1 MSKLSSAEE
10 AVKQIKDGDTVAF
23 NGFAFGFGFAEEI
36 AKALGKRYE
45 EEGHPKELTLLF
57 GSGCGDGG
65 VLKEDFGLDHLAK
78 EGMVKR
84 IIAGHVGLAKKLS
97 RMINEN
103 KIAAYNFPQGV
114 VAHLFRAIAGG
125 KPGVLTQVGLKT
137 FADPRVEG
145 GRMNQAAQGESFVEV
160 MEAAGKEYLLYRS
173 IPVDVAIIRGTVGDE
188 KGNMTVDKEGVL
200 LETLHIAEAARNSGG
215 IVIGQVKEV
224 AKEGTLDPREIYVPG
239 IMVDTL
245 VKAKPENHRMT
256 CILDYDASFTGEVKV
271 PSDSIAPMEMGI
283 RKVIAKRCAK
293 ELQLDTTINLGIGVP
308 EGVASVALEA
318 GIADRLTMTIEA
330 GAIGG
335 VPQGGHSLGAAAN
348 VEVLIGQPNLFDF
361 YDGGGLDL
369 TCLGLAQADAKG
381 NINVSKFN
389 GRMVGCGG
397 FVNISQ
403 NTKNVIF
410 CGTFTAGKSLI
421 EVKDR
426 GLQIVQDGEFTKFVD
441 RVEQITFSGE
451 YGVQTG
457 QNVLYVT
464 ERAVFRLTE
473 GGLELIEIAPGIDLE
488 KHILDKMDFKPLI
501 SRNLKEMDADIFD
514 NTPLKIGGR

>member
-1 MSKLSSAEE
+1 MSKLSSAQE
-10 AVKQIKDGDTVAF
+10 AVKQIRDGDTVAF

-45 EEGHPKELTLLF
+45 EEGHPKDLTLLF
-57 GSGCGDGG
+57 ASGCGDGG
-65 VLKEDFGLDHLAK
+65 SLEEDFGLDHLAK

-97 RMINEN
+97 KMINDN

-114 VAHLFRAIAGG
+114 VVHLFRAIAGG

-145 GRMNQAAQGESFVEV
+145 GRMNQAAGEESFVEV
-160 MEAAGKEYLLYRS
+160 MEAGGKEYLLYSS

-188 KGNMTVDKEGVL
+188 KGNMTVEEEGVL
-200 LETLHIAEAARNSGG
+200 LETLHIAEAAKNSGG

-224 AKEGTLDPREIYVPG
+224 AKEGTLDPRDVYIPG

-245 VKAKPENHRMT
+245 VKAKPENHKMNCT
-256 CILDYDASFTGEVKV
+256 LDFDPAFTGEVKV
-271 PSDSIAPMEMGI
+271 PSDSITPMEMGI

-293 ELQLDTTINLGIGVP
+293 ELKLDTTVNLGIGVP
-308 EGVASVALEA
+308 EGVAAVALEA
-318 GIADRLTMTIEA
+318 GAADRLTMTIEA

-369 TCLGLAQADAKG
+369 TCLGLAQADARG

-421 EVKDR
+421 EVRDK
-426 GLQIVQDGEFTKFVD
+426 GLQIVQDGEFVKFVNE
-441 RVEQITFSGE
+441 VEQITFSGD
-451 YGVQTG
+451 YGAETG

-464 ERAVFRLTE
+464 ERAVFRLTK

-488 KHILDKMDFKPLI
+488 EHILGKMDFRPLI
-501 SRNLKEMDADIFD
+501 SPKLREMDADIFE
-514 NTPLKIGGR
+514 NVPLKIGGE